1 MVFVSMR
8 QPECLFFKLHACS
21 ELWSGGVQEPLQEA
35 RGTFL
40 SSSVWMGTPSF
51 LVLFH
56 DTPRQFTLTLSLLY
70 AQGGLWVLLCLFGAG
85 GFGVQLRLMFEL
97 VLGERH

>member
-8 QPECLFFKLHACS
+8 QPECLFFILHACS

-35 RGTFL
+35 RGLF
-40 SSSVWMGTPSF
+40 SSVWMGTPPF

-70 AQGGLWVLLCLFGAG
+70 AQGGLWVFLYLYGAG
-85 GFGVQLRLMFEL
+85 GLGVQPRLMFEL
-97 VLGERH
+97 VQGERH